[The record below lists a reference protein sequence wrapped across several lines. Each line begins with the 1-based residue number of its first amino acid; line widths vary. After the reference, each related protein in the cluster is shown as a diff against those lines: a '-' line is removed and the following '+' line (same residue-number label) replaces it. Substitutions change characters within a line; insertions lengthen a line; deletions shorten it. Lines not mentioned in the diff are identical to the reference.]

1 MFLHFFWLSN
11 GWGTSY
17 PTSYLLIQDM
27 GWILVMAKHE
37 SLNSTRGV
45 RGRKTCAHTH
55 GLVVDQWMTQW
66 LGFICRH
73 RIKRFPWSRW
83 RRLTIE
89 SKTEFKGN
97 FIFWMARHC
106 VLCLPWTNMFGKRE
120 WIYTLTLTTLYCNT
134 FKFFHCGIWP
144 PLYAMFSLILALY
157 SLGRRNLRAK
167 YCHLY
172 LFSALL
178 YSFWVA
184 WIDEFFTLYLFK
196 T

>member
-1 MFLHFFWLSN
+1 MEWLDRYPIPCLGKLHWEKCLGCASLILTRDHFMLRS
-11 GWGTSY
+11 SY
-17 PTSYLLIQDM
+17 ISSDCLMDEELHIQLYLLIQDM

-45 RGRKTCAHTH
+45 RGRKTCARTH

-66 LGFICRH
+66 LGFMCRH

-106 VLCLPWTNMFGKRE
+106 VLCLPWPNMFGKRE
-120 WIYTLTLTTLYCNT
+120 WICTLTLTTLYCNT

-144 PLYAMFSLILALY
+144 PLYAMFSLILA
-157 SLGRRNLRAK
+157 
-167 YCHLY
+167 CM
-172 LFSALL
+172 
-178 YSFWVA
+178 V
-184 WIDEFFTLYLFK
+184 
-196 T
+196 